1 MRVRFPRA
9 CTLNW
14 RDIHHML
21 AADRSSL
28 EKSMQKETPVE
39 RRESVVWPQRRDHS
53 RSEQAERAIFS
64 GARGERCL
72 ATVSSSKQIGASRA
86 SDLSVDQGKSVVAT
100 VSSSKQIG
108 ASRASDL
115 SVDQGKCV
123 VWPQCRHRSRSEQ
136 VERAIFSGARGKS
149 YLGVGMHNI
158 ETKGDGRRSR

>member
-1 MRVRFPRA
+1 MNPKIKCACVFPRA

-53 RSEQAERAIFS
+53 RASDLQWSEGRALSGYSVVIEADRSEQSERSFS
-64 GARGERCL
+64 GSREKCCRYSVVIEADRSKQSERSFSGSREVCCL

-86 SDLSVDQGKSVVAT
+86 SDLQWSKGKEL
-100 VSSSKQIG
+100 
-108 ASRASDL
+108 SRR
-115 SVDQGKCV
+115 
-123 VWPQCRHRSRSEQ
+123 RH
-136 VERAIFSGARGKS
+136 A
-149 YLGVGMHNI
+149 
-158 ETKGDGRRSR
+158 